1 MAGARGWCQTD
12 NEEDL
17 KILKREAIR
26 LELSITGGIKQ
37 YGEENEMIVFMHY
50 PPITTE
56 NKRNEF
62 TDILEK
68 YNVKKCIY
76 GHLHG
81 KAHAN
86 AIEGIHNGVEYI
98 MTSCDYT
105 KFTLIK
111 I

>member
-1 MAGARGWCQTD
+1 
-12 NEEDL
+12 
-17 KILKREAIR
+17 
-26 LELSITGGIKQ
+26 
-37 YGEENEMIVFMHY
+37 MHY

-56 NKRNEF
+56 NTRNEF

-98 MTSCDYT
+98 MTSCDYPAT
-105 KFTLIK
+105 IYSGSLPARGTSDTCSNKKTEK
-111 I
+111 IQKKLAICGICGIID